1 MTTDRGTAC
10 RHACL
15 ARRSRWVAAVAA
27 LAAAL
32 LAPGGA
38 GAQQALTS
46 NRINFNFSNP
56 GARSLGF
63 GGAFAALADDATAAF
78 ANPAGLVQ
86 LTRPEVSLEGRS
98 WDRSPSFLAGGR
110 DSGEPTGRG
119 IDTVSGLVIGRDES
133 AAAGPSFAAV
143 VLPKGRWSFAVYGHQ
158 LSRFEITTEFQGLFF
173 ADDPDFIPFPPIRS
187 PAFREHVDLE
197 IVAAGVAAARR
208 LGEHLSVGLAV
219 VHSSVS
225 LDSTVEAFI
234 YDLRRFPDA
243 AFEEIRF
250 TAEERFSTIDLA
262 IDDTDVTA
270 QAGVLWSATDRL
282 SAGAFYRR
290 GAETEGR
297 LRSRAGFFGDTQFE
311 AEGTGTFR
319 VPDVW
324 GAGLAY
330 RSPGGALTIA
340 GELDWVG
347 YEGLLEQQLGGE
359 EVVLTEYR
367 DAWEYHLGA
376 EVALLKLR
384 PIVAFRLGGW
394 VEPEGGLSGDD
405 LYHLAAGVGIAAESF
420 QVDLGADFSDEVD
433 VVSASLIYGF

>member
-1 MTTDRGTAC
+1 MTADHGTSS
-10 RHACL
+10 RPSGP
-15 ARRSRWVAAVAA
+15 ARRARSTAAVAA

-78 ANPAGLVQ
+78 ANPAGLVL

-119 IDTVSGLVIGRDES
+119 IDTVSGLVVGRDES

-143 VLPKGRWSFAVYGHQ
+143 VVPRGRWSFAVYGHQ

-173 ADDPDFIPFPPIRS
+173 ADDPDSIPFPPIRS
-187 PAFREHVDLE
+187 PAFREHLDLE

-208 LGEHLSVGLAV
+208 INERLSVGLAL
-219 VHSSVS
+219 VHSNVA
-225 LDSTVEAFI
+225 LDKTIEVFT
-234 YDLRRFPDA
+234 YDLRSPDTA
-243 AFEEIRF
+243 YEPIPF
-250 TAEERFSTIDLA
+250 TPERRISRQDLS
-262 IDDTDVTA
+262 IDDTDLTV
-270 QAGVLWSATDRL
+270 QAGALWRATERL
-282 SAGAFYRR
+282 SAGVFYRQ
-290 GAETEGR
+290 GAETEGV
-297 LRSRAGFFGDTQFE
+297 LRSRVEFLGEVFE
-311 AEGTGTFR
+311 AEGTGTYR

-324 GAGLAY
+324 GVGLAY
-330 RSPGGALTIA
+330 RSPGGALTLA
-340 GELDWVG
+340 GELDRVG
-347 YEGLLEQQLGGE
+347 YEGLLEERLGGE

-376 EVALLKLR
+376 EYALLKRR

-394 VEPEGGLSGDD
+394 VEPEGDLLGDD
-405 LYHLAAGVGIAAESF
+405 VYHLAAGLGVAAERF
-420 QVDLGADFSDEVD
+420 QVDLAVDFSEEIDTGS
-433 VVSASLIYGF
+433 VSVIYGF